1 MSASKPPL
9 PAAPTQ
15 QTDGSAIRD
24 TVTGS
29 ERQILRQIW
38 RQPGISRVELTQH
51 SDLAQQSI
59 HRLVDGLCARGIV
72 AMGPPVPGTGRGK
85 PSPTLRLNG
94 AHAYTVGISVNV
106 NVIDI
111 CVMDQ
116 SGRILAER
124 AMPRDRGMEEELGRI
139 RAVIATLGAE
149 LNLDESRLFGIGLSI
164 AGYHV
169 GGTQMNAA
177 LPLHDWS
184 LIELGPLM
192 SARFSKPVWV
202 NNGGNTAALAENMM
216 GIGNHVRTFA
226 YLSFNYGFGGGLIH
240 DGELLTGGFGNAGEF
255 GGMFDETDRP
265 LRPALQLLVE
275 HLAGYGVEIPSI
287 TYLRERFDPNWPG
300 VREWIEKVQP
310 AHIRMVNAIIA
321 VINPQA
327 IVYGGQIPP
336 ALAQMLIDGIRIF
349 SEARYG
355 VAAPRPKFI
364 ISQLGGT
371 ASAIGAAMVP
381 LKEGFY

>member
-1 MSASKPPL
+1 MPDSKR
-9 PAAPTQ
+9 PAPAEIVPHPGTA
-15 QTDGSAIRD
+15 AIRH
-24 TVTGS
+24 TVSGS

-38 RQPGISRVELTQH
+38 RQPGISRVELANH

-72 AMGPPVPGTGRGK
+72 VMGPPVPGTGRGK

-94 AHAYTVGISVNV
+94 AHAHSVGISVNV

-111 CVMDQ
+111 CLMDQ
-116 SGRILAER
+116 AGAILAER
-124 AMPRDRGMEEELGRI
+124 TIPRDRGMEESLGSI
-139 RAVIATLGAE
+139 RAILDALQAE
-149 LNLDESRLFGIGLSI
+149 LALDRERLFGIGLGI

-169 GGTQMNAA
+169 GGTQVNAA

-184 LIELGPLM
+184 LIELGPLL
-192 SARFSKPVWV
+192 SARFGRPVWV
-202 NNGGNTAALAENMM
+202 HNGGNTGALAENMM

-255 GGMFDETDRP
+255 GGMFDETERP
-265 LRPALQLLVE
+265 FRPALQLLIE
-275 HLAGYGVEIPSI
+275 HLATFGVEIPSI
-287 TYLRERFDPNWPG
+287 TYLRERFDPTWPG
-300 VREWIEKVQP
+300 LRDWVEKVGP
-310 AHIRMVNAIIA
+310 AHVRMINAIIA

-327 IVYGGQIPP
+327 IVYGGQIP
-336 ALAQMLIDGIRIF
+336 AGLAQMLIDGVRIF

-364 ISQLGGT
+364 ISQLGGN
-371 ASAIGAAMVP
+371 ASARGAAIVP

>member
-1 MSASKPPL
+1 MQRRNRDPYLSTGQKPDH
-9 PAAPTQ
+9 AA
-15 QTDGSAIRD
+15 
-24 TVTGS
+24 TVTDS
-29 ERQILRQIW
+29 ERRVLRQIW
-38 RQPGISRVELTQH
+38 HRPGISRVDLASH
-51 SDLAQQSI
+51 FDLAQQSI
-59 HRLVDGLCARGIV
+59 HRLVETLSARGLIV
-72 AMGPPVPGTGRGK
+72 VGPPVPGTGRGK

-94 AHAYTVGISVNV
+94 AHAYSAGISVNV

-116 SGRILAER
+116 AGTILAER
-124 AMPRDRGMEEELGRI
+124 TVPRDRGMEESLTLIRSILDAMQCELG
-139 RAVIATLGAE
+139 
-149 LNLDESRLFGIGLSI
+149 LDPERLCGIGLGI

-169 GGTQMNAA
+169 SGTQMNAA

-192 SARFSKPVWV
+192 SARFGKPVWV
-202 NNGGNTAALAENMM
+202 HNGGNTAALAENMM

-255 GGMFDETDRP
+255 GGMFDEADRP
-265 LRPALQLLVE
+265 LRPALQLLIE
-275 HLAGYGVEIPSI
+275 HLAGYGVDIPSV
-287 TYLRERFDPNWPG
+287 TYLRDRFDPNWPG
-300 VREWIEKVQP
+300 LREWVEKVQP

-321 VINPQA
+321 IINPQA
-327 IVYGGQIPP
+327 VAYGGQIPP
-336 ALAQMLIDGIRIF
+336 GLAQMLIDGVRIF

-364 ISQLGGT
+364 ISQLGGN
-371 ASAIGAAMVP
+371 ASSRGAAIVP